1 MADKIFK
8 LWEDSEKLKEIEE
21 KAREN
26 HIPIISREVANVL
39 KSVITTHKPKLILEI
54 GTAIG
59 YSTLWMA
66 EYTDSDTEIVTIEID
81 EDRFEKARK
90 NIKEFGYNNKVKFKF
105 GDAVEI
111 VPYLRRKFDFIFI
124 DAAKGQYL
132 NLFKM
137 AEEKIKDNGIIV
149 CDNVLYKGLVR
160 DNKKIDHKMR
170 TMVVNLRKFLIYL
183 KNNKRFKTEMFDIDD
198 GITIS
203 TRRN

>member
-8 LWEDSEKLKEIEE
+8 LWEDSDKLKEIEE

-66 EYTDSDTEIVTIEID
+66 EYTDSDTEIVTIERD

-160 DNKKIDHKMR
+160 DNKEVDHKMR

-183 KNNKRFKTEMFDIDD
+183 KNNKRFKTEVFDIDD

>member
-8 LWEDSEKLKEIEE
+8 LWEDSDKLKEIEE

-66 EYTDSDTEIVTIEID
+66 EYTDSDTEIVTIERD

-105 GDAVEI
+105 GAAVEI

-137 AEEKIKDNGIIV
+137 AEEKIKNNGIIV

-160 DNKKIDHKMR
+160 DNKKVDHKMR

-183 KNNKRFKTEMFDIDD
+183 KNNKRFKTEVFDIDD